1 MRSGVR
7 GRNNKNKKTKKIK
20 IIVSIIVIVLV
31 LIALGIFAYINR
43 NQNIEQPQQTEQ
55 KDIQEPQEKEEVTYS
70 MTNGDDFVK
79 IDNIIAYL
87 NPLDVNYLNIYNIE
101 TGEAIVVETPKALSK
116 IYFDGENIYGVP
128 NHYTGQGIYK
138 IDLQGNVKQIYEG
151 ESLQLWL
158 TEDKIYFV
166 KQNGFDQ
173 INQIPQ
179 GDLCLMDKDGGN
191 ITTIIPNTRNYFK
204 IKQDKIYYSNMETKG
219 LYVADLNGENSKELA
234 KGRITISAVTNDYI
248 IYLDFA
254 DEEKYHVLYLS
265 DMTNHEVGRFGN
277 CYIRQDEAYL
287 FTRKLTGED
296 NNVENK
302 LSIFK
307 IDSKNKEEKQIYTYK
322 SGLSY
327 LTYVY
332 QNKAYID
339 DVEMQRVDLESGEI
353 EGTVKTGYYLDGYC
367 YELTR
372 KDDLITDIWI
382 YNLETLEEKNI
393 TLSYMKTVNYSNKNS
408 GTTNQVNNQNTVN
421 TSNTQENS
429 NSKYNWINESTEGK
443 TAITEEQAINIW
455 KKEIS
460 NLGKN
465 NNIINYEDYTKL
477 LSIQK
482 STQRPN
488 SLFMQTDN
496 SNPVMA
502 DFTREVW
509 QLETVEA
516 ETKGALQTLFVYI
529 DCYTG
534 KIVGGRIAGD

>member
-7 GRNNKNKKTKKIK
+7 GRNNKNKKTKKFK
-20 IIVSIIVIVLV
+20 IIIIIIVIVLV
-31 LIALGIFAYINR
+31 LIALGIFAYRNR
-43 NQNIEQPQQTEQ
+43 NQNVEEPQQIEQNE
-55 KDIQEPQEKEEVTYS
+55 IQEPQEKEEVTYS

-138 IDLQGNVKQIYEG
+138 IDMQGNVKQIYEG

-179 GDLCLMDKDGGN
+179 GDLCSMDKDGGN

-204 IKQDKIYYSNMETKG
+204 IQQDKIYYSNMETKG

-234 KGRITISAVTNDYI
+234 QGRITIAGITDDYI
-248 IYLDFA
+248 IYLDYA

-277 CYIRQDEAYL
+277 CYIRQNEGYL
-287 FTRKLTGED
+287 FTRKLTGEA
-296 NNVENK
+296 NNVENR

-307 IDSKNKEEKQIYTYK
+307 IDSNNKEEKQIYTHK
-322 SGLSY
+322 LAMSY
-327 LTYVY
+327 LMYVY
-332 QNKAYID
+332 QNKAYIQD
-339 DVEMQRVDLESGEI
+339 LEMQRVDLESGEI

-367 YELTR
+367 YELV
-372 KDDLITDIWI
+372 KNDNLVTDIWI
-382 YNLETLEEKNI
+382 YNLETLEEKNV
-393 TLSYMKTVNYSNKNS
+393 TLSYVKTVNYNNENS
-408 GTTNQVNNQNTVN
+408 GTTNQVDNQNAIQE
-421 TSNTQENS
+421 SNS
-429 NSKYNWINESTEGK
+429 SKYNWTNESTEGK

-455 KKEIS
+455 KNQIN

-465 NNIINYEDYTKL
+465 NNIINYQDYTKL

-509 QLETVEA
+509 QLETVET
-516 ETKGALQTLFVYI
+516 EEKGALQTLFVYI

-534 KIVGGRIAGD
+534 EIIGGRIAGD

>member
-7 GRNNKNKKTKKIK
+7 GRNNKNKKTKKFK
-20 IIVSIIVIVLV
+20 IIIIIIVIVLV
-31 LIALGIFAYINR
+31 LIALGIFAYRNR
-43 NQNIEQPQQTEQ
+43 NQNVEEPQQIEQNE
-55 KDIQEPQEKEEVTYS
+55 IQEPQEKEKVTYS

-138 IDLQGNVKQIYEG
+138 IDMQGNVKQIYEG

-179 GDLCLMDKDGGN
+179 GDLCSMDKDGGN

-204 IKQDKIYYSNMETKG
+204 IQQDKIYYSNMETKG

-234 KGRITISAVTNDYI
+234 QGRITIAGITDDYI
-248 IYLDFA
+248 IYLDYA

-277 CYIRQDEAYL
+277 CYIRQNEGYL

-296 NNVENK
+296 NNVENR

-307 IDSKNKEEKQIYTYK
+307 IDSNNKEEKQIYTHK
-322 SGLSY
+322 LAMSY
-327 LTYVY
+327 LMYVY
-332 QNKAYID
+332 QNKAYIQD
-339 DVEMQRVDLESGEI
+339 LEMQRVDLESGEI

-367 YELTR
+367 YELV
-372 KDDLITDIWI
+372 KNDNLVTDIWI
-382 YNLETLEEKNI
+382 YNLETLEEKNV
-393 TLSYMKTVNYSNKNS
+393 TLSYVKTVNY
-408 GTTNQVNNQNTVN
+408 NN
-421 TSNTQENS
+421 EN
-429 NSKYNWINESTEGK
+429 
-443 TAITEEQAINIW
+443 
-455 KKEIS
+455 
-460 NLGKN
+460 
-465 NNIINYEDYTKL
+465 
-477 LSIQK
+477 
-482 STQRPN
+482 
-488 SLFMQTDN
+488 
-496 SNPVMA
+496 
-502 DFTREVW
+502 
-509 QLETVEA
+509 
-516 ETKGALQTLFVYI
+516 
-529 DCYTG
+529 
-534 KIVGGRIAGD
+534 